1 MDYAI
6 KKLKQ
11 DEIVLMKKIKGL
23 QDGKPKWAASEQ
35 LSEIRSAIALLDR
48 YNEMTAEQMED
59 EDEYLKELFEQSPP
73 KAKA

>member
-11 DEIVLMKKIKGL
+11 DEIVLMKKIKAL

-35 LSEIRSAIALLDR
+35 LAEVRSAIALLDR

-59 EDEYLKELFEQSPP
+59 EEEYLKELFESNPP